1 MSTIAP
7 DSIDA
12 LIAAAFAM
20 EQHAARRYAEL
31 ADTMEACNNH
41 EVAALFRKMA
51 GYEAEHAAAM
61 RRRLEDHGIA
71 TTFTD
76 PDLDGPETV
85 PADAL
90 HYLMQP
96 WHALQ
101 LALAAETRAHD
112 FFAALATGMHD
123 GELRD
128 AALAMQREEAEHMAL
143 LRDWIARYP
152 PPDSDWSLDPDPP
165 RYND

>member
-1 MSTIAP
+1 MSGPRP

-31 ADTMEACNNH
+31 ADTMEACNNR

-51 GYEAEHAAAM
+51 GYEAEHAEAM
-61 RRRLEDHGIA
+61 RRRLATQDHPPA
-71 TTFTD
+71 FAD
-76 PDLDGPETV
+76 PELDGPETV
-85 PADAL
+85 PTDAL
-90 HYLMQP
+90 HYLMHP

-101 LALAAETRAHD
+101 LAMAAERRAHD
-112 FFAALATGMHD
+112 FFAKLAEGMDD
-123 GELRD
+123 GELRR
-128 AALAMQREEAEHMAL
+128 ATLALQREEAEHIAL
-143 LRDWIARYP
+143 LEDWIERYP
-152 PPDSDWSLDPDPP
+152 PPDKDWSLDPDPP